1 MIGRWASRNVEQE
14 AEKQSGFDAFELRL
28 GDLMRG
34 ERATLGKSLLDV
46 QRELRIKASYIAA
59 IENAD
64 PDAFDTPG
72 FIAGYVRSYARYLN
86 MDPDQAFAAFCT
98 ESGFS
103 VAHGMSAEAS
113 VVRKPTR
120 EERLSRQHSD
130 HDIFSRPVMPFAPGG
145 NSFLSRIEPAAIGSM
160 VVLVA
165 LIGAIGFGGWTVL
178 KEVQRVQV
186 SPVDQTPVVLSD
198 LDPLQANENLETAM
212 VDGVATPA
220 ALQDAPRLEALDRLY
235 RPAAL
240 DVPVL
245 VARDAPIA
253 SLDPRT
259 SGLFETAAVVP
270 AGGDDLIADGVD
282 VALVAALEGQPSPDG
297 LRVPQVLE
305 GPAPAV
311 QVVATGETWVRVTAA
326 DGTNI
331 FEKVMQ
337 KGDTFDVPSLEEAPV
352 LRTGQSGAVYFVMNG
367 EFYGPVGGR
376 GSVTSNVPLQQQA
389 LAELYEPA
397 QPGQDSA
404 LETLVAELRAAATPP
419 SAGQ

>member
-1 MIGRWASRNVEQE
+1 MIGRWVSKSNETETDEVR
-14 AEKQSGFDAFELRL
+14 GFDAFELRL

-86 MDPDQAFAAFCT
+86 MDPDRAFAAFCK

-113 VVRKPTR
+113 VVKKPSR
-120 EERLSRQHSD
+120 EERMARGPES
-130 HDIFSRPVMPFAPGG
+130 DIFNRPATPFTPVGD
-145 NSFLSRIEPAAIGSM
+145 SFLSRIEPGALGSVM
-160 VVLVA
+160 VLVA
-165 LIGAIGFGGWTVL
+165 LIGAIGFGGWSVL

-186 SPVDQTPVVLSD
+186 TPVDETPVVLSD
-198 LDPLQANENLETAM
+198 LDPLQGAL
-212 VDGVATPA
+212 DA
-220 ALQDAPRLEALDRLY
+220 APEASSNDISTSEMSAPRADALDRLY

-253 SLDPRT
+253 SIDPRRVGSFT
-259 SGLFETAAVVP
+259 STMEGMQVADNGTATTSETPQVAP
-270 AGGDDLIADGVD
+270 GGIA
-282 VALVAALEGQPSPDG
+282 
-297 LRVPQVLE
+297 VPQVVE
-305 GPAPAV
+305 GPAPAL
-311 QVVATGETWVRVTAA
+311 QMVAAYPSWVRVRAA
-326 DGTNI
+326 DGKVI
-331 FEKVMQ
+331 FEGIMNQ
-337 KGDTFDVPSLEEAPV
+337 GDTWEVPATEEPPT
-352 LRTGQSGAVYFVMNG
+352 LRTGESGAIYFAMNG
-367 EFYGPVGGR
+367 QYFGPVGDR
-376 GSVTSNVPLQQQA
+376 GSVTSNLPLQRQA

-397 QPGQDSA
+397 LLEENSA
-404 LETLVAELRAAATPP
+404 LATMVAELQQNTVSP
-419 SAGQ
+419 SE